1 MTSSTDGGSLMSTGL
16 LKVAKRA
23 QQYPEARFN
32 SLAHLMDEEALGRA
46 FRRIRKDA
54 AVGVDGVT
62 KEEYGQLVR
71 AKLVEMLQIR
81 VADPPF
87 LRLLGKCLHVGVLD
101 GEEFSEPGEGTAQG
115 SIISPM
121 LGNVYLHYLLDLWFE
136 REVKPQLEGHAR
148 LVRYA
153 DDFVIGFAQGSDAV
167 RVRELLQKRMA
178 EFGLTWHPDKTR
190 LIPFARPHVGKSGI
204 SEAGTFDFLGFTMY
218 WSRTRRGGWRPG
230 MKTRKARLQRA
241 LHNLGEWCRRHQH
254 LPLKEQHAAL
264 TRRLRGHYQYFGVNG
279 NIRSLR
285 QLQHRLRQLWLK
297 RLRRRSQR
305 GRRLTW
311 QRFSAYLEA
320 HPLPRPRIYVQIW
333 A

>member
-101 GEEFSEPGEGTAQG
+101 GEEFSTCRSRSNTPRSPGDSADTT
-115 SIISPM
+115 SI
-121 LGNVYLHYLLDLWFE
+121 
-136 REVKPQLEGHAR
+136 
-148 LVRYA
+148 
-153 DDFVIGFAQGSDAV
+153 
-167 RVRELLQKRMA
+167 
-178 EFGLTWHPDKTR
+178 
-190 LIPFARPHVGKSGI
+190 
-204 SEAGTFDFLGFTMY
+204 
-218 WSRTRRGGWRPG
+218 
-230 MKTRKARLQRA
+230 
-241 LHNLGEWCRRHQH
+241 
-254 LPLKEQHAAL
+254 
-264 TRRLRGHYQYFGVNG
+264 
-279 NIRSLR
+279 
-285 QLQHRLRQLWLK
+285 
-297 RLRRRSQR
+297 
-305 GRRLTW
+305 
-311 QRFSAYLEA
+311 SA
-320 HPLPRPRIYVQIW
+320 
-333 A
+333 